1 MLWEYV
7 VCSVKSVNGLGF
19 CDLFQVDV
27 LMLELAQK
35 LDDGIV
41 FRNWNW
47 NCKKPFFNTRSSSL
61 SRQVD
66 FFWKF
71 DKYAEL

>member
-1 MLWEYV
+1 M

-19 CDLFQVDV
+19 GDLIQVDI

-35 LDDGIV
+35 LDHGIV

-47 NCKKPFFNTRSSSL
+47 NCEKPFWTQG
-61 SRQVD
+61 QV
-66 FFWKF
+66 
-71 DKYAEL
+71 L